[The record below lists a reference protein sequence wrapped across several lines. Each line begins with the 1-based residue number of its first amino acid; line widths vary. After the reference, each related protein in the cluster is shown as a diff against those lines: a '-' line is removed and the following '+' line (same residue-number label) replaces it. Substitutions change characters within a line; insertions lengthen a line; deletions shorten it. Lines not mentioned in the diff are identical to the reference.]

1 MKKTVLFLTILMI
14 LMFLTSLQPLEAA
27 NKLDIKLRVYEGI
40 RQGTIIPPEFVT
52 SSYIQPTINANLRL
66 GMVMEEEMAQIRNVF
81 NLADVKI
88 LTETELHFENE
99 GEGRVRHHFRLNG
112 HAYDVHVLLKEWR
125 VGGRF
130 LVLVNETAAEGQVD
144 KLENVL
150 TTEMLLHGG
159 HSAVFGF
166 EDRKGKPYFVSFLIT
181 GPADKIVPPP
191 PPPPPAPSKSA
202 RPAPK
207 TPPAAPAP
215 PSASAIPAPKIP
227 PAPPVD
233 PEKVKEFERGAIKA
247 RGSVKPPKL
256 IKRVKPVYPEEAR
269 ASRTEG
275 DIVLNLRT
283 DVTGKVESVIV
294 LHGIDP
300 VLNKAAADAV
310 MQWEYEPFTLAGEP
324 KPMVFTMTVRF
335 RAKESQSKAVEA
347 GGEIDPP
354 QVVKR
359 IDPVYPEEARKAGI
373 QGSVI
378 LYVTTDKE
386 GRVSEIEVLKSIP
399 ALDKAAMDAV
409 RQWVYEPYLKDGTPK
424 PVSFAVTIQF
434 RLQ

>member
-191 PPPPPAPSKSA
+191 RHGPRPPLPRSL
-202 RPAPK
+202 
-207 TPPAAPAP
+207 PAP
-215 PSASAIPAPKIP
+215 P
-227 PAPPVD
+227 
-233 PEKVKEFERGAIKA
+233 R
-247 RGSVKPPKL
+247 KPRL
-256 IKRVKPVYPEEAR
+256 
-269 ASRTEG
+269 
-275 DIVLNLRT
+275 LR
-283 DVTGKVESVIV
+283 
-294 LHGIDP
+294 LPHP
-300 VLNKAAADAV
+300 RRL
-310 MQWEYEPFTLAGEP
+310 PFL
-324 KPMVFTMTVRF
+324 
-335 RAKESQSKAVEA
+335 
-347 GGEIDPP
+347 P
-354 QVVKR
+354 QR
-359 IDPVYPEEARKAGI
+359 YHQP
-373 QGSVI
+373 
-378 LYVTTDKE
+378 L
-386 GRVSEIEVLKSIP
+386 LSIP
-399 ALDKAAMDAV
+399 
-409 RQWVYEPYLKDGTPK
+409 R
-424 PVSFAVTIQF
+424 
-434 RLQ
+434 R